1 VLRDDAG
8 AGLLVEASGID
19 VAFKDV
25 VLVVVVVML
34 VVRPV

>member
-1 VLRDDAG
+1 MLRDDAG
-8 AGLLVEASGID
+8 AELLVEAPDID

-25 VLVVVVVML
+25 VLVVVAVML